1 MNITQPAV
9 CPIRKCLILKA
20 KSPFQYSSPRDC
32 AWCHNTQ
39 LCWPARMRRNRILK
53 FSAGRLLK
61 YSGFRILHETYV
73 LKLYTRARDV
83 ITLQSLCWPL
93 FAMILGHLVFNISQS
108 KNIILL
114 LLRLGDPNR
123 LPFDPCLK
131 SFFLLLLF
139 SPLCVNA

>member
-1 MNITQPAV
+1 MFDFKSEESIS
-9 CPIRKCLILKA
+9 ILVA
-20 KSPFQYSSPRDC
+20 TRLRVMSQ
-32 AWCHNTQ
+32 H
-39 LCWPARMRRNRILK
+39 LCVGPPGCEETESFK

-114 LLRLGDPNR
+114 LLRLGDPSR

-131 SFFLLLLF
+131 SSFLLLLF